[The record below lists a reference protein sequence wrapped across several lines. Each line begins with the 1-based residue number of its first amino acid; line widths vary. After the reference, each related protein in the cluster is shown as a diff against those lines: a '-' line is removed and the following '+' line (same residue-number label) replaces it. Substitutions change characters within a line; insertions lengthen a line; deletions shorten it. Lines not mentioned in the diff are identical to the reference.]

1 MNFSRVSLVAVLALV
16 SITLSGCRTNDSPK
30 STVMLAGK
38 ALKDRKLKG
47 FQKLLSAEGREEFG
61 TPAAFEFIRERLS
74 AYAKLTIADVEL
86 LGTTKDEE
94 GKDSS
99 RLYRVNVEGKKS
111 GETTIRNAVT
121 VLVSCQ
127 IQYSWN
133 PGHPKA
139 PTGGNW
145 VEWPSCAI
153 DSIE

>member
-16 SITLSGCRTNDSPK
+16 SITISGCRTNDSPK

-38 ALKDRKLKG
+38 ALKDRKAKA
-47 FQKLLSAEGREEFG
+47 FQKLLSVDGREQFG
-61 TPAAFEFIRERLS
+61 TQAAFEFIRERLS
-74 AYAKLTIADVEL
+74 TYEKLTISDVEL
-86 LGTTKDEE
+86 LGTSKDDE
-94 GKDSS
+94 GKDQQ
-99 RLYRVNVEGKKS
+99 RVYRVNVEGKKS
-111 GETTIRNAVT
+111 GETSIRNAVT

-139 PTGGNW
+139 TNGGNW